1 MTADATI
8 EQARRGLSRLAAM
21 MTSRRNAA
29 AIAAAAAVQLPQQS
43 LRVLEALDRPGA
55 PAQIAR
61 RAAMDPAAVS
71 RQLRTLEADGLV
83 VRRAATADEQPAVAL
98 TKAGSVLV
106 GRVRKVRHQH
116 LLDAV
121 DGWSDEDR
129 EALGVLLTRLVDD
142 LARTPFRTL
151 RVRNRS

>member
-8 EQARRGLSRLAAM
+8 EQARRGLGRLAAM

-29 AIAAAAAVQLPQQS
+29 AIAEAASVQLPQQA

-83 VRRAATADEQPAVAL
+83 SRRPATADEQPAIVL
-98 TKAGSVLV
+98 TRAGSVLV

-121 DGWSDEDR
+121 EDWSVEDR
-129 EALGVLLTRLVDD
+129 EALGELLTRLVDD
-142 LARTPFRTL
+142 LDRTPFRAI
-151 RVRNRS
+151 RVRSRS

>member
-1 MTADATI
+1 MQSDPAI
-8 EQARRGLSRLAAM
+8 EDARRGLTRLGAM

-29 AIAAAAAVQLPQQS
+29 SIAAAAAVQLPQQS

-83 VRRAATADEQPAVAL
+83 VRRAATADEQPTVAL
-98 TKAGSVLV
+98 TKSGSVLV

-116 LLDAV
+116 LLDAIEE
-121 DGWSDEDR
+121 WSEEDR
-129 EALGVLLTRLVDD
+129 QALGVLLTRLVDD
-142 LARTPFRTL
+142 LARTPFRPL
-151 RVRNRS
+151 RVRNRT

>member
-1 MTADATI
+1 MQSDPAI
-8 EQARRGLSRLAAM
+8 EEARRGLSRLGAM

-83 VRRAATADEQPAVAL
+83 VRRAATAEEQPTVAL
-98 TKAGSVLV
+98 TRAGSVLV

-116 LLDAV
+116 LLDAIEE
-121 DGWSDEDR
+121 WSPEDR
-129 EALGVLLTRLVDD
+129 QALGELLTRLVDD
-142 LARTPFRTL
+142 LARTPFRPL
-151 RVRNRS
+151 RVRNRT

>member
-8 EQARRGLSRLAAM
+8 EQARRGLGRLAAM

-29 AIAAAAAVQLPQQS
+29 AIAEAASVQLPQQA

-71 RQLRTLEADGLV
+71 RQLRALEADGLI
-83 VRRAATADEQPAVAL
+83 VRRAATADEQPAIAL
-98 TKAGSVLV
+98 TRGGAQLV
-106 GRVRKVRHQH
+106 GRVRKVRHRH

-121 DGWSDEDR
+121 EDWSDEDR
-129 EALGVLLTRLVDD
+129 EALGTLLTRLVDD
-142 LARTPFRTL
+142 LARTPFRPI
-151 RVRNRS
+151 RVRHRA

>member
-1 MTADATI
+1 MQSDPAI
-8 EQARRGLSRLAAM
+8 EDARRGLSRLGAM
-21 MTSRRNAA
+21 MTSRRNAS
-29 AIAAAAAVQLPQQS
+29 AIAAAAAVHLPQQS

-83 VRRAATADEQPAVAL
+83 VRRAATADEQPTVAL

-116 LLDAV
+116 LLDAI
-121 DGWSDEDR
+121 DEWSDEDR
-129 EALGVLLTRLVDD
+129 QALGSLLSRLVDD
-142 LARTPFRTL
+142 LARTPFRPL
-151 RVRNRS
+151 RVRNRT

>member
-1 MTADATI
+1 M
-8 EQARRGLSRLAAM
+8 EQARRGLSRLAVM

-29 AIAAAAAVQLPQQS
+29 AIAEAAGVQLPQQS

-71 RQLRTLEADGLV
+71 RQLRTLEAEGLV
-83 VRRAATADEQPAVAL
+83 VRRPGSADEQPSVAL
-98 TKAGSVLV
+98 TKAGATLV
-106 GRVRKVRHQH
+106 GRVRKVRGKH

-121 DGWSDEDR
+121 EGWSDADR

-142 LARTPFRTL
+142 LARTPFTPL
-151 RVRNRS
+151 RAPRRDS